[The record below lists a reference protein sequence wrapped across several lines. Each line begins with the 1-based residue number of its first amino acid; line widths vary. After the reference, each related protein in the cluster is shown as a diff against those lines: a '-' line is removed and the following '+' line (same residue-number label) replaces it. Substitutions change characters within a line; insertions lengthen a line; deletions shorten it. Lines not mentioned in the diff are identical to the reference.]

1 VAISS
6 TFHPRY
12 VPSPMFPQTED
23 GELTIYINAACV
35 SNTNRKTNSSEGDAP
50 GLWTSDRRVSF
61 VFNNGDGGSR
71 I

>member
-1 VAISS
+1 
-6 TFHPRY
+6 
-12 VPSPMFPQTED
+12 MFPQTED

-35 SNTNRKTNSSEGDAP
+35 SNTNRKTNSSEDDAP